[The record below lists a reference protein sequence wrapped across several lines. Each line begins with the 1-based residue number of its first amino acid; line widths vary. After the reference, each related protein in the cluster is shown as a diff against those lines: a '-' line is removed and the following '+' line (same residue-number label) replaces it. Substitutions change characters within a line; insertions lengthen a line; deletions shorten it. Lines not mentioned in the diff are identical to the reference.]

1 MASTETPRQW
11 LQRTAR
17 RGSHWTRLSVIAGT
31 LSTLVLLLQAW
42 CIATIAQR
50 MVIEGSDFSSLAL
63 PLLLL
68 PPAFITRGFLI
79 RARTIAG
86 ARAGI
91 EIRQSVR
98 RELLERVAI
107 LGPLWARRQHSA
119 TLGNRIWDQVD
130 ALQGFYADYR
140 PQMLL
145 CGIIPLI
152 ILVAVFPMSWA
163 AALILLA
170 TGPLIPLNMAMVGMG
185 AKKRQEDQFREMS
198 RMSRHFLD
206 TLQGLATLKLFNTS
220 KHQAQK
226 VQSSSEDFRRR
237 TMRVLRL
244 AFLSSTIL
252 EFFASVSIALLALYL
267 GFVYLGQFNFGMY
280 DHGINLFI
288 GLFILILAPE
298 FYQPLRDLGVHYHAK
313 AEAEAAAE
321 DLMPILGRTLQERD
335 TQCSPWQV
343 RGAVGL
349 SLDQLTARYAGR
361 SDPALNNISCDIHA
375 GEMLAVV
382 GPSGAGKST
391 LLNALMGF
399 MYLERGEIRV
409 HDDSGQTRPLSDIS
423 MDDWQHNIAWV
434 GQSAVIL
441 SGTLA
446 DNLRLANSE
455 ASDEALME
463 ALEQAALTTW
473 LAALPEGLDTR
484 LGEGG
489 RAVSGGQARRIALAR
504 AFLRD
509 AGLVLLDEPTASLDQ
524 DSERLVMQALER
536 LRHGRTMILL
546 THRTELLALADRI
559 LMLDQGEVR
568 ALDTLSALRA
578 PGGALNRADAVS
590 ANKETRH
597 V

>member
-1 MASTETPRQW
+1 MASNETPRQW
-11 LQRTAR
+11 LQRTAG
-17 RGSHWTRLSVIAGT
+17 RGARWSRLSVIAGT
-31 LSTLVLLLQAW
+31 LSTLVLMVQAW

-50 MVIEGSDFSSLAL
+50 MVIDGADFSSLL
-63 PLLLL
+63 IPLLLL
-68 PPAFITRGFLI
+68 PPAFIARGMLV
-79 RARTIAG
+79 RARTLCG
-86 ARAGI
+86 ARGGI

-98 RELLERVAI
+98 KELLERIAV

-119 TLGNRIWDQVD
+119 TLSNRVWDQVD

-145 CGIIPLI
+145 CAIIPII
-152 ILVAVFPMSWA
+152 ILAAVAPLSWA

-170 TGPLIPLNMAMVGMG
+170 TGPLIPMNMAMVGIG
-185 AKKRQEDQFREMS
+185 AKKRQEDQFLEMG

-206 TLQGLATLKLFNTS
+206 TLQGLSTLKLFDVS
-220 KHQAQK
+220 KRQANE
-226 VQSSSEDFRRR
+226 VHTASESFRRR

-244 AFLSSTIL
+244 AFLSSTVL

-321 DLMPILGRTLQERD
+321 DLMPILNRRVFERD
-335 TQCSPWQV
+335 NDQPPWQPQA
-343 RGAVGL
+343 GLTL
-349 SLDQLTARYAGR
+349 SLEGLTARYAGR
-361 SDPALNNISCDIHA
+361 KSPALTEVSFTIEAN
-375 GEMLAVV
+375 ETLAVI

-391 LLNALMGF
+391 LLNVLMGF
-399 MYLERGEIRV
+399 MHTEAGTLSVSDGDHPSRALTDIR
-409 HDDSGQTRPLSDIS
+409 P
-423 MDDWQHNIAWV
+423 DDWQHQIAWV
-434 GQSAVIL
+434 GQSAVIV

-446 DNLRLANSE
+446 DNLRLANAH
-455 ASDEALME
+455 ASDQNLKE
-463 ALEQAALTTW
+463 ALEQAALHHW
-473 LAALPEGLDTR
+473 LAELPDGLETR

-509 AGLVLLDEPTASLDQ
+509 ARLVLLDEPTASLDQ
-524 DSERLVMQALER
+524 ESERLVMDALSR
-536 LRHGRTMILL
+536 LCKGRTVVLL
-546 THRTELLALADRI
+546 THRMELLALADRV
-559 LMLDQGEVR
+559 LMLSQGSVQ
-568 ALDTLSALRA
+568 ALDTLEALRA
-578 PGGALNRADAVS
+578 SGGPLARS
-590 ANKETRH
+590 TKTEISEMRH